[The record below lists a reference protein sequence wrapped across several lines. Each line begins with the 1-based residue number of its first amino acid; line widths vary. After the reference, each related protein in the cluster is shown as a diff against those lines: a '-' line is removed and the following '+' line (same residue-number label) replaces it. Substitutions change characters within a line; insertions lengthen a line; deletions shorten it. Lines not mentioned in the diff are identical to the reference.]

1 MNWRL
6 DPADC
11 PLVFAPEYLRAFPQ
25 KGRAVHARQVGLVF
39 HGLKD
44 CLCLGR
50 HSQVI
55 APEHDGRIPFV
66 FRESCPYLGNEPN
79 LVHEASQGLA
89 CDEIV
94 ELDEAVP
101 LYPPGAANFWHWTTE
116 SLPKLLA
123 LESVGYD
130 GPYIIPAHSAVAK
143 ASLAMHGIT
152 PGRIL
157 LSGPVYRVKRL
168 LLPQRLSGFSLAE
181 NMPLTTLVREK
192 LLEAVGVLPGG
203 TRCYIRRIGI
213 RKVANEPELLELLRE
228 YDFAIMTPEELPLAE
243 QWRFMTNCDCS
254 VMAHGA
260 NSTLSLLQKERSGF
274 VELYNNRYVSYNNL
288 HSVRLL
294 RLRYHSI
301 VEDLDLSSSPDAVTT
316 VFDYLKSGPKAD
328 MLVDVTHVRIVLEGL
343 LG

>member
-1 MNWRL
+1 MSWRL

-11 PLVFAPEYLRAFPQ
+11 PLVFASEYLQAFPH
-25 KGRAVHARQVGLVF
+25 KGRTVHARQAGLVF
-39 HGLKD
+39 YGLKD
-44 CLCLGR
+44 CLCLGG

-55 APEHDGRIPFV
+55 VPDHDGRIPAV

-79 LVHEASQGLA
+79 LVSEASRGLA
-89 CDEIV
+89 CGEVV

-152 PGRIL
+152 SDRIL
-157 LSGPVYRVKRL
+157 MSGPMYRVKRL
-168 LLPQRLSGFSLAE
+168 MLPQRLSGFSLVD
-181 NMPLTTLVREK
+181 NMPLTALVRDK
-192 LLEAVGVLPGG
+192 LLEAAGVLPGG
-203 TRCYIRRIGI
+203 KRCYIRRIGI
-213 RKVANEPELLELLRE
+213 RKVANEPELLDLLR
-228 YDFAIMTPEELPLAE
+228 DFDFEIMTPEDLSLIE

-260 NSTLSLLQKERSGF
+260 NSTLSLLQREHSGF

-294 RLRYHSI
+294 RLHYHSV
-301 VEDLDLSSSPDAVTT
+301 VEDLDLSSCPDDVTT
-316 VFDYLKSGPKAD
+316 VYEYLKHGPKAD
-328 MLVDVTHVRIVLEGL
+328 MTVDVAHVRILLEGL